1 MIEFAK
7 AFGRGVLYVLLSP
20 LLLVLFACYMI
31 YALLCYFALETASM
45 VLFFYG
51 KNFKL
56 EDAET
61 IKLRQIKAE
70 LNGRKQA
77 AQTLPPQNVVYYP
90 YPPGFVP
97 FTPPNPNETKEGAPH
112 E

>member
-31 YALLCYFALETASM
+31 YALLCYLALETASM

-70 LNGRKQA
+70 LSGRKQA
-77 AQTLPPQNVVYYP
+77 AQMPPPQNVIYYS

-97 FTPPNPNETKEGAPH
+97 VVPQETTTPKEGSSH